1 MEYQKIIKLLH
12 NTPNQRSKFRT
23 KNWVEKNDEPRRTY
37 STSSQI
43 KFQTAMLK
51 LNLCDYSNAYT
62 FVKKTITVT

>member
-43 KFQTAMLK
+43 KFQTTMLK

-62 FVKKTITVT
+62 FVKETITIT